1 MIKLTNIKK
10 TFNTK
15 QKQIHA
21 IKDVSLDIDDG
32 EIFGIVG
39 YSGAGKSTLIR
50 IINQL
55 EKQTSGNVIIDGVDI
70 TTLSEK
76 ELRKKRQSI
85 GMIFQ
90 HFNLLWSRTV
100 AQNIELPLEI
110 AKIDKET
117 RKQRVAQLINLVGL
131 QGRENS
137 YPSELS
143 GGQKQRVGIAR
154 ALANNPTIL
163 LCDEATSALD
173 PETTDS
179 ILDLLSEINERLNLT
194 IVMITHQME
203 VVQRICQRVAIMSD
217 GEVVEIGS
225 VKEVFEHPKEEITK
239 KFVQNV
245 DSGKNITKIQNDLK
259 KSYPNG
265 EILRLTFSGGNSD
278 KPIIADAIRLTNLPI
293 SILDSNV
300 SHTKSGMIGFTY
312 IHISEGSEEDFNKFV
327 NYLVKNYVKV
337 EVVK

>member
-179 ILDLLSEINERLNLT
+179 ILDLLSDINERLNLT